1 MSRRF
6 IQQLGNL
13 VAAITLLTTAVPAKD
28 KAADKW
34 VRHEDAEF
42 TEERQSDGDSFGML
56 VKTSKGNETI
66 RTYRLYGVDCPETDA
81 SDSRV
86 ASRIKEQAACFGC
99 KPDEIPKL
107 GKQASAFTE
116 KLLKHG
122 RPVIHTRGPYG
133 EKAEK
138 NPGRPQRYF
147 ALVEVTAADGK
158 RRMLHELLLEAG
170 LARAHGVP
178 AAWPPA
184 QEDRH
189 GEKEACEDF
198 MSGLV
203 RLEKAARRAR
213 AGAWKAA
220 PP

>member
-1 MSRRF
+1 MK
-6 IQQLGNL
+6 QLGNL
-13 VAAITLLTTAVPAKD
+13 GAAIALLTTAVPAKD
-28 KAADKW
+28 RAAGKW
-34 VRHEDAEF
+34 VPHEDAEF
-42 TEERQSDGDSFGML
+42 TGERQGDGDSFGMR
-56 VKTSKGNETI
+56 VKTSKGNGTT

-81 SDSRV
+81 SDKRV
-86 ASRIKEQAACFGC
+86 ASRIKEQAECFGC
-99 KPDEIPKL
+99 DPDDIPKL
-107 GKQASAFTE
+107 GKQAAAFTE

-122 RPVIHTRGPYG
+122 KPVIHTRGPYG

-184 QEDRH
+184 EEDRH
-189 GEKEACEDF
+189 GEKEACADF
-198 MSGLV
+198 MSALE
-203 RLEKAARRAR
+203 RLEKAARRAK
-213 AGAWKAA
+213 AGAWKNAR
-220 PP
+220 P